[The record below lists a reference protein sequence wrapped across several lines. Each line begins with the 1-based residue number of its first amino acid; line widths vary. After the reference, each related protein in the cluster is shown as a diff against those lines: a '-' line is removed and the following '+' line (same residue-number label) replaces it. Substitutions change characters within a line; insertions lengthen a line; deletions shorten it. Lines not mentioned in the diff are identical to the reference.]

1 MKGTHLVRASSRQL
15 GIGKEIESHIALGD
29 VSSDR
34 QTGLVKQTRLGRVG
48 HFNAVNLDADMAR

>member
-1 MKGTHLVRASSRQL
+1 MGQ
-15 GIGKEIESHIALGD
+15 EIQSHIALGD

-48 HFNAVNLDADMAR
+48 YFNAVDLDTDMAR